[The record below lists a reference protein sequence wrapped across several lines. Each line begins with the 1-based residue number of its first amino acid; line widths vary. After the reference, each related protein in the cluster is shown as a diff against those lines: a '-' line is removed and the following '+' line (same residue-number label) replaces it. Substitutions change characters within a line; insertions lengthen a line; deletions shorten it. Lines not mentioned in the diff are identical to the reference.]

1 MPQIGAG
8 ERAAGV
14 AVAGGIERAVVL
26 GKFAALDVELAE
38 RGVQRAVAGVARGQ
52 DAVEHVHARVDAFD
66 DVQRRAHAHEI
77 AGLFGRQY
85 GSRMV
90 QHLHHDVLAFAY
102 GKPADGIALE
112 VEIDE
117 LARGL
122 RAQILEHAALHD
134 AEQQVSRR
142 PLGIGVTAAFGP
154 AGGHGQRSGG
164 VGVIRPGGHAL
175 VKHHHNVRI
184 QVALDAHHLFRREQ
198 VLRAVEVGTEGD
210 PFLLDGPQGGKAEDL
225 KAAAVREDGLVPRV
239 EAVQAAAP
247 RHEFVAGPQVQVI
260 GVAEDDFRAYG
271 VEIVGSDGLHA
282 ANRADGHEDGRV
294 YRAVGRL
301 ENAGTGRAVRGVYLK
316 GSGCVHFTSLQAMKA
331 VEKGYIRDVR
341 DLQPYPVCEGKG
353 ERAL

>member
-1 MPQIGAG
+1 MP
-8 ERAAGV
+8 
-14 AVAGGIERAVVL
+14 
-26 GKFAALDVELAE
+26 
-38 RGVQRAVAGVARGQ
+38 
-52 DAVEHVHARVDAFD
+52 
-66 DVQRRAHAHEI
+66 
-77 AGLFGRQY
+77 
-85 GSRMV
+85 
-90 QHLHHDVLAFAY
+90 
-102 GKPADGIALE
+102 
-112 VEIDE
+112 
-117 LARGL
+117 
-122 RAQILEHAALHD
+122 
-134 AEQQVSRR
+134 
-142 PLGIGVTAAFGP
+142 
-154 AGGHGQRSGG
+154 
-164 VGVIRPGGHAL
+164 
-175 VKHHHNVRI
+175 N
-184 QVALDAHHLFRREQ
+184 LFRREQ

-282 ANRADGHEDGRV
+282 ANR
-294 YRAVGRL
+294 
-301 ENAGTGRAVRGVYLK
+301 GVYLK